1 MRAQDLCMDHDGVA
15 QLSQRRPPLTEI
27 TNICCMEACPK
38 PSKARRT
45 LRNVPCHVWSHAQ
58 LHASIVKRI
67 WPVVHLRR
75 VPLQVRGQLLIER
88 LYKAG
93 LADAALC
100 NDHRHARAT
109 ESTGRWVTRGALF
122 KETSKLCKLGGAT
135 VEIWDGRG
143 RHVSTPRHEIRGT
156 SAVHCNPDANDPS
169 VDQVQRYPREAPI
182 GQPFERVLLAL
193 TYQFPGRRRGLRGLE
208 VPLETAAPGVSSG
221 RE

>member
-1 MRAQDLCMDHDGVA
+1 MDHDGVA

-100 NDHRHARAT
+100 NDHRHARPT

-122 KETSKLCKLGGAT
+122 KETSKLCKLGSAT
-135 VEIWDGRG
+135 VEIWDGRSG
-143 RHVSTPRHEIRGT
+143 HVSTPRDEYRWHLCLNGREMTETDR
-156 SAVHCNPDANDPS
+156 DS
-169 VDQVQRYPREAPI
+169 V
-182 GQPFERVLLAL
+182 
-193 TYQFPGRRRGLRGLE
+193 GR
-208 VPLETAAPGVSSG
+208 APG
-221 RE
+221 